1 MHADNQLQF
10 LSTKPLFLQMN
21 EKSRAW
27 MLVKSTLFFI
37 AGASFVMDGRPVPKK
52 QAATEPIRQF
62 STVMDKHDA

>member
-1 MHADNQLQF
+1 
-10 LSTKPLFLQMN
+10 
-21 EKSRAW
+21 
-27 MLVKSTLFFI
+27 MLVEITLFFI